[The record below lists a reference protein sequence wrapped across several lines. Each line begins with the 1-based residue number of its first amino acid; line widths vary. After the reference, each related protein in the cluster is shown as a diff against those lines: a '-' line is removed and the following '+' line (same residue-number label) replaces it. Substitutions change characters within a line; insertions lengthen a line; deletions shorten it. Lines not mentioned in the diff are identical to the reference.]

1 MGPRGGAVSAESTF
15 LFHGGCSCMENLR
28 QLSGRHWYT
37 LSGIRYPAMEVALF
51 TKQEKEKSQ

>member
-1 MGPRGGAVSAESTF
+1 
-15 LFHGGCSCMENLR
+15 MENLR